1 MLILPTKNNGK
12 ALVFNILETFCD
24 FDKAGTQH
32 HNQAKTL

>member
-24 FDKAGTQH
+24 FEDRFKH
-32 HNQAKTL
+32 KRLSKT